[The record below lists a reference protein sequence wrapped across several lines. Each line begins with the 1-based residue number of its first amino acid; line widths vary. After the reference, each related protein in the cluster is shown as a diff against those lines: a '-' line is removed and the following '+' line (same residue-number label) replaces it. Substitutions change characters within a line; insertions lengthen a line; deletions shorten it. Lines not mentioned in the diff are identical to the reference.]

1 MVEGDRRHVLSKSRR
16 PMNQSTTAAG
26 TTPHQQRN
34 IDYNT
39 IRGERRER
47 GGMCWDRVCEPKIV
61 S

>member
-39 IRGERRER
+39 IRGERREER
-47 GGMCWDRVCEPKIV
+47 EGGDVLGPGV
-61 S
+61 